1 MVGVRIARGSPGLGL
16 GRVLVVVVVERGR
29 VDLDLGGIER
39 GSPKLELGRVLVVV
53 VVVVEVDRIDQ
64 HDWSDNS
71 CLALALHHV
80 RPSNVRFGQGL
91 SLAPSAI

>member
-16 GRVLVVVVVERGR
+16 GRVLVVVVVELGR

-53 VVVVEVDRIDQ
+53 VVEVDRIDQ
-64 HDWSDNS
+64 HDWSDNF
-71 CLALALHHV
+71 CLPLVLHHL